1 MLAPEVLKNLWDT
14 RANHFPGGSRMK
26 HGIAL
31 LVLTLSSALAMTPP
45 QTLPLKVGNVVSAS
59 ERDTLTLERNSFT
72 WKQGKSS
79 LCPNITDPT
88 SKIDCVR
95 MGSMDLEFTQVTA
108 GKTTKFTMIYG
119 DGKRLEQT
127 IGKYRLKV
135 LGVDFPKPAEPGM
148 TCPAEVELRV
158 TLEKLR

>member
-1 MLAPEVLKNLWDT
+1 
-14 RANHFPGGSRMK
+14 MK
-26 HGIAL
+26 RGIAL
-31 LVLTLSSALAMTPP
+31 LALILSSAFAMTPP
-45 QTLPLKVGNVVSAS
+45 QTFALKVGQIVSAS
-59 ERDTLTLERNSFT
+59 ERDTLTLEGSKFN
-72 WKQGKSS
+72 WKQGQSS

-95 MGSMDLEFTQVTA
+95 MGSLDLEFTQIKA
-108 GKTTKFTMIYG
+108 GKTTKFVLIYG

-148 TCPAEVELRV
+148 SCPAEVELRV
-158 TLEKLR
+158 TLEKVR

>member
-1 MLAPEVLKNLWDT
+1 MKRGLAVL
-14 RANHFPGGSRMK
+14 
-26 HGIAL
+26 AL
-31 LVLTLSSALAMTPP
+31 ILSSALAMTPP
-45 QTLPLKVGNVVSAS
+45 QTFVLKVGKTVSAS
-59 ERDTLTLERNSFT
+59 ERDTLTLERNTFT
-72 WKQGKSS
+72 WKRGASS

-95 MGSMDLEFTQVTA
+95 MGSLDLEFTQVNA
-108 GKTTKFTMIYG
+108 GKTTKFTLVYG

-148 TCPAEVELRV
+148 TCPAEVELRL
-158 TLEKLR
+158 TLEKAR

>member
-1 MLAPEVLKNLWDT
+1 
-14 RANHFPGGSRMK
+14 MK
-26 HGIAL
+26 RGLAL
-31 LVLTLSSALAMTPP
+31 LALILSSALAMTPP
-45 QTLPLKVGNVVSAS
+45 QTFVLKVGKTVSAS
-59 ERDTLTLERNSFT
+59 ERDTLTLERNTFT
-72 WKQGKSS
+72 WKRGTSS

-95 MGSMDLEFTQVTA
+95 MGSLDLEFTQVNA
-108 GKTTKFTMIYG
+108 GKTTKFVLVYG

-148 TCPAEVELRV
+148 SCPAEVELRL
-158 TLEKLR
+158 TLEKAR

>member
-1 MLAPEVLKNLWDT
+1 
-14 RANHFPGGSRMK
+14 MK
-26 HGIAL
+26 RGLAL
-31 LVLTLSSALAMTPP
+31 LALILSSALAMTPP
-45 QTLPLKVGNVVSAS
+45 QTFALKLGKTVSAS
-59 ERDTLTLERNSFT
+59 ERDTLTLERNTFT
-72 WKQGKSS
+72 WKRGKSS

-95 MGSMDLEFTQVTA
+95 MGSLDLEFTQVNA
-108 GKTTKFTMIYG
+108 GKTTKFVLVYG

-148 TCPAEVELRV
+148 SCPAEVELRV
-158 TLEKLR
+158 TLEKAR

>member
-1 MLAPEVLKNLWDT
+1 MKRGLAVL
-14 RANHFPGGSRMK
+14 
-26 HGIAL
+26 AL
-31 LVLTLSSALAMTPP
+31 ILSSALAMTPP
-45 QTLPLKVGNVVSAS
+45 QTFVLKVGKTVSAS
-59 ERDTLTLERNSFT
+59 ERDTLTLERNTFT
-72 WKQGKSS
+72 WKRGTSS

-95 MGSMDLEFTQVTA
+95 MGSLDLEFTQVNA
-108 GKTTKFTMIYG
+108 GKTTKFTLVYG

-148 TCPAEVELRV
+148 SCPAEVELRV
-158 TLEKLR
+158 TLEKAR